1 MANFLN
7 FEKSIT
13 HYVNK
18 FFHEFESRQLENF
31 LNFLA
36 KNVIEYARLLLDYY
50 SIHSQSNWP
59 VIFAFRGE
67 NSSFLWCFTIP
78 LIGITKQALNLSVNS
93 NPDVGVVKWQRR
105 APKPMLVWEFGLTIS
120 GSRAGDA
127 CLRRSRDRFL
137 HDETKGTPLL
147 TNYRGRIYRVVRV
160 SNFARFSRT
169 TYLIPKMNLTE

>member
-59 VIFAFRGE
+59 VIFAIFYISRRKFFVSLMLYNPFNRHYE
-67 NSSFLWCFTIP
+67 TSP
-78 LIGITKQALNLSVNS
+78 KSVS
-93 NPDVGVVKWQRR
+93 
-105 APKPMLVWEFGLTIS
+105 EF
-120 GSRAGDA
+120 
-127 CLRRSRDRFL
+127 
-137 HDETKGTPLL
+137 
-147 TNYRGRIYRVVRV
+147 
-160 SNFARFSRT
+160 
-169 TYLIPKMNLTE
+169 